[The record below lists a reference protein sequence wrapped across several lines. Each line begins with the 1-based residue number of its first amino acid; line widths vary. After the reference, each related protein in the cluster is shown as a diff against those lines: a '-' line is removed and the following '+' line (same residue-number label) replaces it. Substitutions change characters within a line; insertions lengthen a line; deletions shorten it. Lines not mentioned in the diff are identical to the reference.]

1 MERFQ
6 VFVDKENVT
15 KKKKECL
22 APQMEQWMRSP
33 FLASV
38 SK

>member
-15 KKKKECL
+15 KKKKTL